1 MKSKM
6 SEKTP
11 EHINFRRWLRETEF
25 IPQRPKEAH
34 LLAVTDK
41 KTGKVCDIAIA
52 QDEPPYHNRG
62 WKLKCLYPR
71 TRYSIERMQTNLRG
85 ITNR

>member
-1 MKSKM
+1 M

-11 EHINFRRWLRETEF
+11 EHINFRRWLKETEF

-34 LLAVTDK
+34 LLAAIDK

-62 WKLKCLYPR
+62 LKLKCLYQR